1 MNDWITWVVLGLAIL
16 FCGTISIAQL
26 VLVFQGRGSGAL
38 ALFVVSGLVTAGLI
52 TVVWLRVWRGKSFR
66 E

>member
-16 FCGTISIAQL
+16 FCATISIVQL

-38 ALFVVSGLVTAGLI
+38 ALCVVSSLVTAGLI
-52 TVVWLRVWRGKSFR
+52 TVAWLRVRRGKSFW